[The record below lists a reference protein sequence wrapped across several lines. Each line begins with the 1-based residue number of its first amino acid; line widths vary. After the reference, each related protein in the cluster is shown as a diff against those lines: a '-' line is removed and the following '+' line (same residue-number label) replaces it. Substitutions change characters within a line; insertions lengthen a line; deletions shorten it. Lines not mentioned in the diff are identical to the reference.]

1 VRVVEPELLENE
13 EPVLSDSDAA
23 SDDDSDMTARRSSR
37 SAGNMLPT
45 HNETNAENVYITSSL
60 EPVSK
65 STNETDFFA
74 RVDQNEYPSTDDRL
88 QPWKRLR
95 TKTETNN
102 NGKWLLGALA
112 YITTVSRRWH
122 ILFTTNSADD
132 RPGSQAG

>member
-1 VRVVEPELLENE
+1 VRVVEPERLENE

-23 SDDDSDMTARRSSR
+23 SDDGSDMTARRSSR
-37 SAGNMLPT
+37 SAGNKLPT
-45 HNETNAENVYITSSL
+45 HVETTAENVYITSSL

-74 RVDQNEYPSTDDRL
+74 RVDQDEYPSTDGRL

-102 NGKWLLGALA
+102 SGKMIVRCAGIHYYGEQTLA
-112 YITTVSRRWH
+112 YLVH
-122 ILFTTNSADD
+122 D
-132 RPGSQAG
+132 RFR